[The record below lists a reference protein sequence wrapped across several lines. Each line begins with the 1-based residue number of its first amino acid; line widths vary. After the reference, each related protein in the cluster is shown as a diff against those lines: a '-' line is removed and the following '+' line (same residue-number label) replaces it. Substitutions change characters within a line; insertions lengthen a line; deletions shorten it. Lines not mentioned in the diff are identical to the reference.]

1 MRTAIAALEG
11 NKVRLTVE
19 VDEVEFDRSID
30 QAFKRLAKEINLPG
44 FRQGK
49 APRKVIEA
57 HIGTGIARSR
67 AIQDSLPEYLAEAVR
82 EHNVDLI
89 ATPDIAVT
97 SGEESG
103 PVVFDATCE
112 VRPEIDIAGH
122 KGLRVE
128 MPALSVDD
136 AEIDEVIATE
146 RRRHG
151 TLVDV
156 DRPAATGDV
165 LTIDLTGTRDGTPV
179 PGLNTADWVYELG
192 KGWVSPGFDGHL
204 AGATAGSRIEYSEA
218 PNGTEDVAD
227 LVAVVKKV
235 QQMDLADLTDEW
247 VDGHVADCATV
258 AEWRGSVRARL
269 EEYKLNQARSVLVDN
284 VSASVAALV
293 AIDLPEAM
301 VEGDFRSRVRSL
313 VERFAAQGMS
323 LEHWLSATGQPPE
336 GFLEAVRTE
345 SRKAVRVD
353 LALRA
358 VARQEGIE
366 ADDDDVEAEIA
377 RIAMRVNQKADKVRR
392 LYDQN
397 DAIEDLRAQIRK
409 SKALDWLIEHAALA
423 APDGSP
429 IDASLLLAE
438 DTGKDEA

>member
-11 NKVRLTVE
+11 NKVKLTVE

-112 VRPEIDIAGH
+112 VRPEIDIDGH
-122 KGLRVE
+122 EGLRVE

-204 AGATAGSRIEYSEA
+204 AGSTAGSRIEYSEA

-284 VSASVAALV
+284 VSVAVADLV

-366 ADDDDVEAEIA
+366 ADDDDVDAEIA

-392 LYDQN
+392 LYDRN

-409 SKALDWLIEHAALA
+409 SKALDWLIEHAALVG
-423 APDGSP
+423 PDGSP
-429 IDASLLLAE
+429 IDAALLLAE